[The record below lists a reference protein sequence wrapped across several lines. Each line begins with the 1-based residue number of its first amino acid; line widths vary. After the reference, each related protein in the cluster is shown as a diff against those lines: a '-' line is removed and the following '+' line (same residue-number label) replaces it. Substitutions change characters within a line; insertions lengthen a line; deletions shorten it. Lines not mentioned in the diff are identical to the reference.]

1 MGSSRTQR
9 TSRRTDRRDVAERR
23 VGIPNMVGSRR
34 SRISEQHTGRDCL
47 WFNLHADRFLQRN
60 VSLGPLVQLGFTGDL
75 TQVGFSGQGK
85 YWIDLP
91 ETDNRAKVVLQ
102 AGIGFV
108 HADFFRNDT
117 SWLIPLGI
125 GVDYALTRT
134 VSLTGT
140 FLLNF
145 PDLDTGPGTNTN
157 VMPGLTFGIRF
168 QHPRPA
174 LCPDMVESRKTDSDC
189 GASRTSTSLRLNEE
203 GRSVLNRGSRMPDC
217 DSVDPTTLLGVLF

>member
-1 MGSSRTQR
+1 MGGRVIQGQHEACQAWQQLMVRSRRVANETSSREDFSIGARRGDGHRAHHMGSSRTQR

-23 VGIPNMVGSRR
+23 VGIPPTWSGGAAIGFLSNTPDG
-34 SRISEQHTGRDCL
+34 TAFA
-47 WFNLHADRFLQRN
+47 FNLHADRFLQRN

-145 PDLDTGPGTNTN
+145 TDLDTGPGTDTN

-168 QHPRPA
+168 
-174 LCPDMVESRKTDSDC
+174 
-189 GASRTSTSLRLNEE
+189 
-203 GRSVLNRGSRMPDC
+203 
-217 DSVDPTTLLGVLF
+217 